1 MEAVCFGFLVPFFF
15 VTSGIKFDLTTLLHS
30 AQAMLL
36 LPAFLILLFIVR
48 GIPVFLY
55 RHDLAKGQRL
65 PFALYSATALPL
77 WPPLARSGFR
87 LAACARRSRPPWWEP
102 ACCPSCSSRLSPVFR
117 CPAILLELPPT
128 AMT

>member
-1 MEAVCFGFLVPFFF
+1 VPFFF

-48 GIPVFLY
+48 GVPVFLY
-55 RHDLAKGQRL
+55 RHDLARGQRL

-77 WPPLARSGFR
+77 LVAISAIGVQTGRMRSEIAAALVGAGMLSVLLFPTFAGVLLSRIARTAPSALA
-87 LAACARRSRPPWWEP
+87 
-102 ACCPSCSSRLSPVFR
+102 
-117 CPAILLELPPT
+117 
-128 AMT
+128 